1 MILLLGVQGQL
12 GGALQRVVPPDTCC
26 WGRRDLDLRQVKEIA
41 PKIIAAQPKIVINTA
56 AMTDVDA
63 CEREPAA
70 ARAVNGEAPGE
81 LARACIKIG
90 AALVHVSTDYVFG
103 RDEAR
108 NVPYVESDAPAPVN
122 MYGQSKLQGEEAVQ
136 GSGCA
141 YLIIRTCGLYGGEEV
156 KQNYVE
162 RVIER
167 ARRRQ
172 EIRATV
178 DQIYSPT
185 SVGELAPAIWRLI
198 QEQRR
203 GILHAANTAPV
214 SRYAFTRAIVEICGL
229 AVPVVEAR
237 RADFGGAARPG
248 YSALDSE
255 RIALKDYMSD
265 WKTALANYLS

>member
-122 MYGQSKLQGEEAVQ
+122 MYGTDFMNFDSRANQIMWWPGFVEKPWRVQLYTLKNTDRLLNSYLEIKSGKTGYLDEAGYCLVSNVRGPNGQ
-136 GSGCA
+136 EVLVAVLGSESEVS
-141 YLIIRTCGLYGGEEV
+141 RFQEV
-156 KQNYVE
+156 K
-162 RVIER
+162 
-167 ARRRQ
+167 
-172 EIRATV
+172 
-178 DQIYSPT
+178 
-185 SVGELAPAIWRLI
+185 
-198 QEQRR
+198 
-203 GILHAANTAPV
+203 
-214 SRYAFTRAIVEICGL
+214 
-229 AVPVVEAR
+229 
-237 RADFGGAARPG
+237 
-248 YSALDSE
+248 
-255 RIALKDYMSD
+255 
-265 WKTALANYLS
+265 ALAQWAYDNYIWPMK